1 MKKIQFFS
9 TIPGVAEAC
18 PIIPASK
25 YITNWQKRAREDY
38 KASSKRSKGRMDHIA
53 QCPGIFDLNKH
64 GYILPMWHDV
74 LIETMGDGKEFKWTV
89 PTSDI
94 HELAEG
100 KEIISKQQT
109 GVETLMPVKPWSM
122 TSLIKFNTPW
132 NVIAPKGVK
141 FIMIPIAYPDSFELE
156 SSIGILDPSVST
168 ELNVQAFYNIPKG
181 EYLLKAGT
189 PLAQII
195 PLSEQ
200 QFELVVR
207 DKNASDELWLK
218 KKQFIMNFTF
228 KIKRNLVQD
237 IYNKQ
242 FGGK

>member
-9 TIPGVAEAC
+9 SIPGLADAC

-25 YITNWQKRAREDY
+25 YIANWQKRAREDY
-38 KASSKRSKGRMDHIA
+38 KSSAKKKDGRVDHIA
-53 QCPGIFDLNKH
+53 QCPGIFDLHRH

-74 LIETMGDGKEFKWTV
+74 LIETMGDGSDFRWTV

-94 HELAEG
+94 HDLAEG

-122 TSLIKFNTPW
+122 SSLIKFNTPW

-141 FIMIPIAYPDSFELE
+141 FIMIPIAYPDSFEFE
-156 SSIGILDPSVST
+156 SSIGILDPSIST
-168 ELNVQAFYNIPKG
+168 ELNCQAFYNIPRGKF
-181 EYLLKAGT
+181 LLKAGT
-189 PLAQII
+189 PLAQLI
-195 PLSEQ
+195 PLSEEK
-200 QFELVVR
+200 FELVVR
-207 DKNASDELWLK
+207 DKNKSDELWLK

-237 IYNKQ
+237 IYNKH

>member
-9 TIPGVAEAC
+9 SIPGVADTC

-38 KASSKRSKGRMDHIA
+38 KVSSKRSKGRMDHIA

-181 EYLLKAGT
+181 EYFLKAGT

-237 IYNKQ
+237 IYNKH